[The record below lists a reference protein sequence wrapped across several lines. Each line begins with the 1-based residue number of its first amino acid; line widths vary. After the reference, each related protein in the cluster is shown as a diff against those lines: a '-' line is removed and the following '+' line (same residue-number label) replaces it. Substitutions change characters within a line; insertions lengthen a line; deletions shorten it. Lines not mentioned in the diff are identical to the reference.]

1 MLCGGRHRQMSS
13 DPATCRLCNEPVG
26 VTATTDGQ
34 YCSPGCRQVDQ
45 TLDGER
51 APAQSEQPAAQLD
64 DGIEEVYLHIDGM
77 HCSTCESFLQRRA
90 LNESGVVDAAASYV
104 TETIRVEYYPEETSL
119 EELESALT
127 TVGYSGVPRE
137 DLVTVAD
144 THDRRW
150 DDRQLDDMLG
160 YRYAAGILF
169 GLTMLLPYVAVVY
182 PVHLMELLGTG
193 GLAFFSGG
201 AGPGDAL
208 LILPMFIILTSV
220 VLFFTGLPL
229 LRGAYVSIVM
239 RQPNLDLLA
248 ALTITSAYVYGTL
261 AFLTS
266 NLNIFYDLTILIAGV
281 VVAMIFYESLTKQ
294 RAVDLLTE
302 LTVSQ
307 VTEAHRYDADG
318 TTTAVDIEELEP
330 NDRVLIKEGERVP
343 VDGTLESDSCT
354 VDEAVVTGESL
365 PVRKEQSDKLIGGS
379 IVTDNGATIRVG
391 DPPTSSL
398 DALTT
403 SVWDLQSTT
412 HGIQRWSDRLSERV
426 IPVVFL
432 VALVAGGATLA
443 LGGGVIGAV
452 LAGLSVLFI
461 VNPWGIALSTPLSVA
476 RSIEA
481 AISHGIIVFD
491 ETVFERLRETDTV
504 VFDKTGTLTTGEMNL
519 LGSEVPAD
527 ALSKAAELEQHA
539 AHPAGKAIASAVEF
553 GADARP
559 DGGTKST
566 PDGSP
571 GPAGRVTDVQSHDT
585 GIEGTVDGE
594 RILVGNL
601 TLFAEQDWA
610 VSKEI
615 ERQAKAHRK
624 RGDMP
629 AVIGREGKAEGV
641 VVLGDDPREEW
652 EQILNSLAARDIQTV
667 VLTGDDEAAASLFGD
682 HDAVT
687 HVFAGVSPAGKT
699 ATIRRLQQSGHVTM
713 VGDGT
718 NDGPALAAADLGI
731 SLGSGTALASEAADI
746 TVLDDD
752 LSSVETA
759 FELAA
764 GARKR
769 LRTNTGLALIFNGLM
784 IPIAV
789 AGFLNP
795 LFVIS
800 AAVLTICA
808 VSLNATRPLIES

>member
-1 MLCGGRHRQMSS
+1 MSS
-13 DPATCRLCNEPVG
+13 DPATCRLCQEPLG
-26 VTATTDGQ
+26 ATATADGH
-34 YCSPGCRQVDQ
+34 YCSPGCQQVDR
-45 TLDGER
+45 TLDGEPS
-51 APAQSEQPAAQLD
+51 AAESQPAETLD
-64 DGIEEVYLHIDGM
+64 DGLEEVYLHIDGM
-77 HCSTCESFLQRRA
+77 HCSTCESFLERRA
-90 LNESGVVDAAASYV
+90 TNQDGVVGAAASYV
-104 TETIRVEYYPEETSL
+104 TETIRIEYAPEEVSI
-119 EELESALT
+119 EELETALT
-127 TVGYSGVPRE
+127 TVGYSVVPRE
-137 DLVTVAD
+137 ELVTVAD
-144 THDRRW
+144 VHDRRW

-169 GLTMLLPYVAVVY
+169 GITMMLPYIAVVY
-182 PVHLMELLGTG
+182 PVHLMDLLGTG
-193 GLAFFSGG
+193 DLAFFSGG

-208 LILPMFIILTSV
+208 IILPLFVILTSV

-248 ALTITSAYVYGTL
+248 ALTITSAYVYGTI
-261 AFLTS
+261 AFLSS

-307 VTEAHRYDADG
+307 VTDAHRYGADG
-318 TTTAVDIEELEP
+318 TTEEVDVEALEP
-330 NDRVLIKEGERVP
+330 NDRVLVKEGERVP
-343 VDGTLESDSCT
+343 VDGTLESGSCT

-365 PVRKEQSDKLIGGS
+365 PVRKEQGEKLIGGS
-379 IVTDNGATIRVG
+379 IVTDDSATIRVG

-403 SVWDLQSTT
+403 SVWDLQSST

-426 IPVVFL
+426 IPVVL
-432 VALVAGGATLA
+432 VVALAVSAVTLA
-443 LGGGVIGAV
+443 LGGGVITTV
-452 LAGLSVLFI
+452 LAGLAVLFV

-491 ETVFERLRETDTV
+491 ETVFERLRETDTI

-519 LGSEVPAD
+519 LGAEVPAD

-553 GADARP
+553 GAQARP
-559 DGGTKST
+559 DGGATPT
-566 PDGSP
+566 PDTT
-571 GPAGRVTDVQSHDT
+571 GRVTDVQSHDT
-585 GIEGTVDGE
+585 GIEGTVGGD
-594 RILVGNL
+594 RMLVGNL
-601 TLFAEQDWA
+601 ALFAQEDWA

-615 ERQAKAHRK
+615 EREARTHRK

-629 AVIGREGKAEGV
+629 VVVGRDGKAEGV
-641 VVLGDDPREEW
+641 VVLGDNPREEW
-652 EQILNSLAARDIQTV
+652 EQILDSLAARDIQTV
-667 VLTGDDEAAASLFGD
+667 VLTGDDEAAASLFAD

-699 ATIRRLQQSGHVTM
+699 ATIRRLQQTGHVTM

-752 LSSVETA
+752 LSSVEKA

-769 LRTNTGLALIFNGLM
+769 LRTNTGLALMFNVIM
-784 IPIAV
+784 IPLAV

-795 LFVIS
+795 LFVMG

-808 VSLNATRPLIES
+808 VSLNATRPLIEG

>member
-1 MLCGGRHRQMSS
+1 MSS
-13 DPATCRLCNEPVG
+13 DPAHCRLCREPVG
-26 VTATTDGQ
+26 ATATADGQ

-45 TLDGER
+45 TLGGESATPQHQPQEQSDG
-51 APAQSEQPAAQLD
+51 D
-64 DGIEEVYLHIDGM
+64 TEEVYLHIDGM
-77 HCSTCESFLQRRA
+77 HCSTCEDFLERRVTDVA
-90 LNESGVVDAAASYV
+90 GVVGAAASYV
-104 TETIRVEYYPEETSL
+104 TETIRVEYDPAKTTLDDL
-119 EELESALT
+119 EDALT
-127 TVGYSGVPRE
+127 TVGYSVVPRE
-137 DLVTVAD
+137 ELTTVAD
-144 THDRRW
+144 VHDRRW

-169 GLTMLLPYVAVVY
+169 GITMLLPYVAVVY
-182 PVHLMELLGTG
+182 PVHLMDLLGTG
-193 GLAFFSGG
+193 DLAFFSGG

-208 LILPMFIILTSV
+208 LILPAFIILTSV

-248 ALTITSAYVYGTL
+248 GLTITSAYVYGTI

-307 VTEAHRYDADG
+307 VSEAHRYTADG
-318 TTTAVDIEELEP
+318 TTEDVDIDELAP
-330 NDRVLIKEGERVP
+330 GDRVLVREGERVP
-343 VDGTLESDSCT
+343 VDGALESERCT

-365 PVRKEQSDKLIGGS
+365 PVRKERGDTLIGGS
-379 IVTDNGATIRVG
+379 IVTDDGATIRVG

-403 SVWDLQSTT
+403 SVWDLQSST
-412 HGIQRWSDRLSERV
+412 HGIQRWSDRVSERV
-426 IPVVFL
+426 VPVVLALSL
-432 VALVAGGATLA
+432 VVSLGTLA
-443 LGGGVIGAV
+443 LGGGVITAI
-452 LAGLSVLFI
+452 LAGLAVLFV

-504 VFDKTGTLTTGEMNL
+504 VFDKTGTLTTGEMNI
-519 LGSEVPAD
+519 LGVDLADD
-527 ALSKAAELEQHA
+527 ALAKAAELEAHA

-553 GADARP
+553 GGPRA
-559 DGGTKST
+559 DGGTKHPAADAG
-566 PDGSP
+566 PDA
-571 GPAGRVTDVQSHDT
+571 AGRVSDVQSHDT
-585 GIEGTVDGE
+585 GIEGTVDSE
-594 RILVGNL
+594 RLLVGNL
-601 TLFAEQDWA
+601 ALFAEEDWA
-610 VSKEI
+610 VSREI
-615 ERQAKAHRK
+615 ERQAKTHRK

-629 AVIGREGKAEGV
+629 VVVGREGKAEGV
-641 VVLGDDPREEW
+641 VVLGDNPREEW
-652 EQILNSLAARDIQTV
+652 EQILDSLAGRDIQTV
-667 VLTGDDEAAASLFGD
+667 VLTGDDEAAATLFGD

-746 TVLDDD
+746 TVLDDN
-752 LSSVETA
+752 LGSVETA

-764 GARKR
+764 SARER
-769 LRTNTGLALIFNGLM
+769 LRTNTGLALLFNALM
-784 IPIAV
+784 VPLWL

-795 LFVIS
+795 LFVMG

-808 VSLNATRPLIES
+808 VSLNATRPLIDE